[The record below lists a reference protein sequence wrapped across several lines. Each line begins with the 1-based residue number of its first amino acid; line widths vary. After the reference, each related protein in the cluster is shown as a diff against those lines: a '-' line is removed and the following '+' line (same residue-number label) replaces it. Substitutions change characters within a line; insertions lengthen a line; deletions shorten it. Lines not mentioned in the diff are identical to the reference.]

1 MFTKLYTLNF
11 FRVFIN
17 LFQFNRTN
25 WKVVALCFTTA
36 TVFWLFNS
44 LNKSHTTNVRFPIR
58 FEYDHQKYVPAE
70 PLPQHV
76 TLNLSGNGWDLF
88 RKHFGLKIPTL
99 IIPLDKTEA
108 KQISGYSLLS
118 VFASQITTLK
128 INFVV
133 TDSLRIHLDEKRVRK
148 FRLTANLSGIAYK
161 KGFGR
166 ISPIVILPD
175 SSELTGPKSILSKM
189 PDSIVL
195 NLQEKRLD
203 ENFRGEIEIALPA
216 SEFISRNPPLA
227 EVMFEVGE
235 MIEVSKWVKIK
246 PGKVPWGMELVN
258 DSVQV
263 LLQAPQKTTDNLASS
278 QMWASL
284 DFSTLKKGETRRFL
298 PRVEGLPAWVSV
310 VKIDSITVRRY

>member
-1 MFTKLYTLNF
+1 LSF

-36 TVFWLFNS
+36 TVFWLFNA
-44 LNKSHTTNVRFPIR
+44 LNKSHTTNIRFPIR
-58 FEYDHQKYVPAE
+58 FEYDQQKYVPAE
-70 PLPQHV
+70 PLPQQV
-76 TLNLSGNGWDLF
+76 MLNLSGNGWDLF
-88 RKHFGLKIPTL
+88 RKHFGLKTPTL
-99 IIPLDKTEA
+99 VIPLDKPEM
-108 KQISGYSLLS
+108 KQVSGYSLLS
-118 VFASQITTLK
+118 VFASQIANLK

-133 TDSLRIHLDEKRVRK
+133 TDSLRIHLDEKLTRK
-148 FRLTANLSGIAYK
+148 FRLTADLSGITYK

-166 ISPIVILPD
+166 ISPVVILPD
-175 SSELTGPKSILSKM
+175 SSALTGPKSIISKM

-195 NLQEKRLD
+195 NMQEKKLN
-203 ENFRGEIEIALPA
+203 ENFRGETEIALPSA
-216 SEFISRNPPLA
+216 EFISRNPPIA

-235 MIEVSKWVKIK
+235 MVEVNKWVKIR

-263 LLQAPQKTTDNLASS
+263 VFQVPQKTAEHLASS
-278 QMWASL
+278 SPWASL
-284 DFSTLKKGETRRFL
+284 DFSDLRKGETRRFY
-298 PRVEGLPAWVSV
+298 PRVEGLPAWASV